1 MLINGKE
8 VDLNK
13 PYGEVDGQ
21 TVEPAVAEPTA
32 AEVTEK
38 KPEAVVEPVEET
50 KVPYSRFKNVNQARR
65 DAEAEAERWRD
76 EAERLRSE
84 RTARATEAPAGEM
97 PDWWKE
103 NYGETDASKRAWNNQ
118 VQHEARLAERVRQE
132 ALQSVHQERQ
142 SESKR
147 YQDNIKTIDANLE
160 DLSDSLGR
168 TLSDAEE
175 SALLDIVDEYTPKN
189 DEGDYISATIP
200 FEKAWKIYEM
210 QQKATTTQKREARN
224 GVADLTATRTQGE
237 PSDSVAAER
246 DKKFIPGAWGAW
258 RSEI

>member
-13 PYGEVDGQ
+13 PYGEADQ
-21 TVEPAVAEPTA
+21 TVETPVGEPT
-32 AEVTEK
+32 
-38 KPEAVVEPVEET
+38 EAVVEKTETVIEPVEET

-65 DAEAEAERWRD
+65 DAEAEAERWRE

-84 RTARATEAPAGEM
+84 RTARATEAPTGEM

-103 NYGETDASKRAWNNQ
+103 NYGDTDASKRAWQNQ

-132 ALQSVHQERQ
+132 ALQSIQQERQ
-142 SESKR
+142 SESRR

-160 DLSDSLGR
+160 DLSDSLGKNL
-168 TLSDAEE
+168 TDAEE
-175 SALLDIVDEYTPKN
+175 SALLDIVDEYTPK
-189 DEGDYISATIP
+189 DENGDYIGATIP

-210 QQKATTTQKREARN
+210 QQKATTTQKRDARN
-224 GVADLTATRTQGE
+224 GVADLTAYRTQGE
-237 PSDSVAAER
+237 PSDSVKAEQ
-246 DKKFIPGAWGAW
+246 DKNFIPGAWSAW
-258 RSEI
+258 RSQL